1 MDRGKTIT
9 KIINQLGYKKNDFL
23 AEVEYSI
30 KHEIQNCSINECLT
44 LVERRA
50 DGSVKKTWYPSD
62 AMRGYI
68 PRLVAFLR
76 KKQYGNY
83 AIDSVLTDKVV
94 SNVTQKFNNFYSQ
107 NNELLAEPLLSILIA
122 DKVFLNAFA
131 KQIAESTNGTLPA
144 AIKSQ
149 LTTLLVHKLE
159 GALNTNIVNVS
170 ANAIATLTTKVVTA
184 AAAIPIS
191 KSLTA
196 LMLKHLAFFLKGSI
210 AKILASAAMK
220 GFIATAVKK
229 IAAAKI
235 LAALITLVGSKLSI
249 SAGAAVAGVIAP
261 LLVAFIAH
269 EIYTLPKKLSEKVS
283 SEIRLELDGKFNEIN
298 TNVISQIMNDLLMN
312 GAGVLISDIVK
323 EPEIKETIREL
334 LKDTK
339 FGI

>member
-1 MDRGKTIT
+1 M
-9 KIINQLGYKKNDFL
+9 
-23 AEVEYSI
+23 
-30 KHEIQNCSINECLT
+30 T
-44 LVERRA
+44 LVERRV

-122 DKVFLNAFA
+122 NKVFLNAFAFA

-184 AAAIPIS
+184 AAIPIS
-191 KSLTA
+191 KSLTT

-220 GFIATAVKK
+220 GFIATAMKK

-235 LAALITLVGSKLSI
+235 LAALITLVGSKLSL

-312 GAGVLISDIVK
+312 GAGVFISDIVK
-323 EPEIKETIREL
+323 EPEIKETIRAL

-339 FGI
+339 FSI